1 MEDTSSSKVTVEYH
15 DPAGIFPLI
24 QHDLASRL
32 PLRNLNWKSRTRP
45 LRRIE
50 ALHLDFVP
58 GSYAPTTPSIA
69 RSGEPSGLWPSKDTT
84 SQSTPAVGS
93 DSTLKE
99 RRHQIPGLRQTP
111 YLKLFILRCDD
122 KDTYKATA
130 RQQVREWMRV
140 SGAAVQS
147 VTAANKLHDA
157 FEWMIIH
164 VVIPD
169 TGAASEPRWRP
180 DKKDPDELLE
190 RSQSKTKWTT
200 KSTSTVYDKLR
211 ADFNPSTKVSLERV
225 AQIRLQKNIVPPQ
238 LLPRQPVASP
248 YSESPQEQE
257 NAWQDLVGKF
267 KILILQSFDARVS
280 QYEDDIRERELQ
292 RSLPG
297 WNFCTFFTLKEGL
310 ARGFESVGL
319 VEDALSIYE
328 ELSAGLE
335 SSTRDSAGPPTFL
348 GDMSSLKR
356 ELEHLDDSDS
366 SEQVRDA
373 EGRVSHL
380 LESPLDLGKKDYR
393 GLIVSSTIS
402 LFDFQ
407 TYIFARQR
415 ALLYRLGNFVPAV
428 LTQGIADT
436 KNKSGQTDD
445 DLVYVAEVCKK
456 TAAFVTS
463 NVRLLRTELSTG

>member
-1 MEDTSSSKVTVEYH
+1 MEGTSSSKVTVEYH

-24 QHDLASRL
+24 QDDLASRL

-58 GSYAPTTPSIA
+58 DSYAPSILSAA
-69 RSGEPSGLWPSKDTT
+69 RSGEPSGLWPSKDTR
-84 SQSTPAVGS
+84 SQSTLAVGA
-93 DSTLKE
+93 DSVAKE

-130 RQQVREWMRV
+130 RQQVREWMRA
-140 SGAAVQS
+140 SGAASQS
-147 VTAANKLHDA
+147 STAVNKLHDA

-190 RSQSKTKWTT
+190 RSQSKTKWAT

-225 AQIRLQKNIVPPQ
+225 AQIRLQKNVVPPQ
-238 LLPRQPVASP
+238 LLPKTPVASP

-257 NAWQDLVGKF
+257 NAWQDLIGKF

-280 QYEDDIRERELQ
+280 QYEDDIREKEVQ

-297 WNFCTFFTLKEGL
+297 WNFSTFFTLKENLGR
-310 ARGFESVGL
+310 AFESVGL

-335 SSTRDSAGPPTFL
+335 STTRDSAGPPTFL

-366 SEQVRDA
+366 NSEDA
-373 EGRVSHL
+373 EGRISHL
-380 LESPLDLGKKDYR
+380 LDSPLDLAKKDYR

-445 DLVYVAEVCKK
+445 DLLYVAEVCKK

-463 NVRLLRTELSTG
+463 NSRLLKNELSTG